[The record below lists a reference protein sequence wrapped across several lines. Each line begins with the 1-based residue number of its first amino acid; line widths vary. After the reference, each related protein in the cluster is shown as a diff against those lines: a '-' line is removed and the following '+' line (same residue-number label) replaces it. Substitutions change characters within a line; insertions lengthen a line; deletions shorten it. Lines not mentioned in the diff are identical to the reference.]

1 MAQDASVFIV
11 DDHPL
16 VREALAVMIADAP
29 GLALCGQAGTV
40 ADALRMIGQEL
51 PDVALID
58 LSLGSGSGL
67 DLVRQIHV
75 RYPDIKLLVVSMHEE
90 AMYAHR
96 ARRAGALGYVNKLA
110 PVERILDGIRCVL
123 AGQHFFSE
131 TAVASEGGPDS
142 LSNRETQIF
151 ELIGRGYTA
160 SEIGDSLHISVKTVE
175 THRDNI
181 RKKLGLA
188 SSHDLVIYAAKWF
201 ADQ

>member
-1 MAQDASVFIV
+1 MAQDARIFIV

-40 ADALRMIGQEL
+40 ADALRLIGQEL

-75 RYPDIKLLVVSMHEE
+75 RYPDIRLLVVSMHEE

-123 AGQHFFSE
+123 AGQQFFSE
-131 TAVASEGGPDS
+131 TAAAVEGGPGA

-160 SEIGDSLHISVKTVE
+160 AEIGDSLHISVKTVE